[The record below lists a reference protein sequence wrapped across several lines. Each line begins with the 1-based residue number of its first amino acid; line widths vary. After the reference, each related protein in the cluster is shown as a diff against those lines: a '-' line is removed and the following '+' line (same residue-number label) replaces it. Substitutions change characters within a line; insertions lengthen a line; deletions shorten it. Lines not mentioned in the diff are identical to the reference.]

1 VFPTFQSYIDQ
12 FKIFIDTIQPGG
24 RLIYSEDDEVLN
36 NVVAES
42 TATIG
47 KLPYT
52 LPEYVIE
59 DGITTIIS
67 DGKKYP
73 LQVFGEHN
81 LLNMQAARLACES
94 QGISTADFYSYI
106 TTFKGAARRLELVGK
121 NETSS
126 LFKDFAHSP
135 SKLAATIHAV
145 KTQFP
150 QRKLIACI
158 ELHTFSSLNKEFL
171 AEYAG
176 TMDEADE
183 ALVFI
188 DNKTFE
194 QKKMEPY
201 PPKTVEGAFAR
212 SIIFFNQPGEL
223 KAYLESVELL
233 NANLLMMSSGNF
245 GGIDLIELKNKI
257 L

>member
-1 VFPTFQSYIDQ
+1 
-12 FKIFIDTIQPGG
+12 
-24 RLIYSEDDEVLN
+24 
-36 NVVAES
+36 
-42 TATIG
+42 
-47 KLPYT
+47 LPD
-52 LPEYVIE
+52 YVIE

-67 DGKKYP
+67 EGKKYP

-94 QGISTADFYSYI
+94 EGISSADFYSYI
-106 TTFKGAARRLELVGK
+106 TSFKGAARRLELVGK
-121 NETSS
+121 NETAS

-135 SKLAATIHAV
+135 SKLSATIHAV

-150 QRKLIACI
+150 GRKLIACI

-176 TMDEADE
+176 TMDQADE
-183 ALVFI
+183 AIVFI

-201 PPKTVEGAFAR
+201 PEETVAEAFAR
-212 SIIFFNQPGEL
+212 PITFFNQPMAL
-223 KAYLESVELL
+223 KAYLERVVLL